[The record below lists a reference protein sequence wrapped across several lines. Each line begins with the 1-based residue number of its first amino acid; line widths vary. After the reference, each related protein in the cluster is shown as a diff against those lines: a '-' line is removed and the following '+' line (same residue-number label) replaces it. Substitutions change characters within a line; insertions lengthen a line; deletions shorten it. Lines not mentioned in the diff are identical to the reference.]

1 MSTPTQSPTAPRS
14 LTSTPTRSPTWRRLG
29 NSHSPVID
37 KVVAKKKDS
46 SDAQASLTWMGAN
59 LVGAFFAFV
68 ERDFGLLFGDHLFI
82 FPFRDGFFSSLVL
95 IFIFNAFVDFLRF
108 ARPLISR
115 GGVIELTE
123 AEQKLLGVKPN
134 DASFRLAKAP
144 PPATPPKTSF
154 IGISAR
160 PPSPLVPTP
169 PVNQSLFNVSTG
181 SLPGS
186 ADSSLSQRR
195 TPKKIISMDETI
207 SDYSTLQEYLKDHEA
222 NERKKRVSLPESSP
236 VTSSSTSFWAANRGG
251 GGGVSI
257 ADSAAVL
264 RKYQYQLASKSPQ
277 TTKSQGASDDPDN
290 PNAILAEDVWSSYK
304 VNDEDLMQ
312 WTMNLRN
319 WISET
324 ILVPLVREIDSK
336 NDKLRRTGHG
346 DSLIG
351 EVGLATLKRVAAI
364 DASLDLDLMIQ
375 YLEVHE
381 NQEYLV
387 KRIKTLS
394 KGGCMSSFNSVGGV
408 SFKDKSW
415 SEALPTDSSI
425 VLHCFASYLD
435 SQLPLTSFY
444 PDLKAFTRQHVIKSP
459 DKVNLTK
466 KDNLLIYQSN
476 LVPPLFKVVIGENI
490 FDVSKGHNNLF
501 HALVLFLLHIKS
513 LEHGVLGR
521 INLGLTGLNILNVL
535 N

>member
-1 MSTPTQSPTAPRS
+1 MATPTKSSTPTRS
-14 LTSTPTRSPTWRRLG
+14 LNSTPTRSPSWRRLG
-29 NSHSPVID
+29 HSHSPVID
-37 KVVAKKKDS
+37 KVISKKKDLS
-46 SDAQASLTWMGAN
+46 EAQASLSWMGAN
-59 LVGAFFAFV
+59 VAGAILAYV
-68 ERDFGLLFGDHLFI
+68 ERDFGLLFGDHLSLL
-82 FPFRDGFFSSLVL
+82 PFREGLFSSLVL
-95 IFIFNAFVDFLRF
+95 IFVINAFVDLLRF
-108 ARPLISR
+108 ARPLLSR

-134 DASFRLAKAP
+134 DASFKLAKTP

-154 IGISAR
+154 IGISSR
-160 PPSPLVPTP
+160 PPSPLHPTP
-169 PVNQSLFNVSTG
+169 NQSVFNVSAG

-186 ADSSLSQRR
+186 ADTSLSQRR
-195 TPKKIISMDETI
+195 TPKKIVSMNETI
-207 SDYSTLQEYLKDHEA
+207 SDHGSLQEYLKEHEA
-222 NERKKRVSLPESSP
+222 NERKKRVSLPDSSP
-236 VTSSSTSFWAANRGG
+236 VTSSPTSFWAANRGG
-251 GGGVSI
+251 GGVSM
-257 ADSAAVL
+257 ADSAALL

-277 TTKSQGASDDPDN
+277 TTKNQGSSDDPDN
-290 PNAILAEDVWSSYK
+290 PNAINAEDVWASYK
-304 VNDEDLMQ
+304 VSDEDLMQ

-324 ILVPLVREIDSK
+324 ILVPLVKEIEAK

-351 EVGLATLKRVAAI
+351 EVGLATLKRVATI

-375 YLEVHE
+375 YLEIHE

-387 KRIKTLS
+387 RRIKTLS
-394 KGGCMSSFNSVGGV
+394 KGGCMSGFNSVGGD
-408 SFKDKSW
+408 SFKDKPW
-415 SEALPTDSSI
+415 SETLPTDASI

-444 PDLKAFTRQHVIKSP
+444 PDLKAFTRQHVIKTP
-459 DKVNLTK
+459 DKVNPTK
-466 KDNLLIYQSN
+466 KENLLIFQST
-476 LVPPLFKVVIGENI
+476 LVPPQFKVVIGEN
-490 FDVSKGHNNLF
+490 VYEVAKGHNNLF